1 VCSSDLRETGEVA
14 REILDVL
21 KGRKERRF
29 GEIDWMIKPEVEGL
43 LRGL

>member
-1 VCSSDLRETGEVA
+1 V

-21 KGRKERRF
+21 KGRKEHGF